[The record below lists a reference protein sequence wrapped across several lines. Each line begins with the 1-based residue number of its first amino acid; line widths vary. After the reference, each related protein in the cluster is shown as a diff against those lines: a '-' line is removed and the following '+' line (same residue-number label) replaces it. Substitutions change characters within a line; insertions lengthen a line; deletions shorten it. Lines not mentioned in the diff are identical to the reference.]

1 MAAAAGASGVR
12 TWLQTRHLTWLTPR
26 RLRAAT
32 IALMM
37 VAFVVPSVALTG
49 STKRPAHLG
58 RAPVEARPASP

>member
-32 IALMM
+32 IVLMV

-49 STKRPAHLG
+49 STKRPAQQ
-58 RAPVEARPASP
+58 PAQPATATR